1 MGSRNLWFQSKLL
14 LAVGKKLQH
23 DNCLAGLEGNQ
34 YSLEQNDGGKIGM
47 DSPGEKYDLIEN
59 TGLGRTNDK
68 SK

>member
-1 MGSRNLWFQSKLL
+1 MGSRNLWFQSKVL

-34 YSLEQNDGGKIGM
+34 HSLEQKDGEKIGM
-47 DSPGEKYDLIEN
+47 DSPGEKCDLTEN
-59 TGLGRTNDK
+59 TGLGKANDK